1 MSALQHGYAVGSL
14 QTDTFSERVQC
25 ALRTTSQGE
34 LRGLTADLP
43 AAGWRAA
50 LARGRAAV
58 SVRRSASLLDPALLA
73 GGRIVI
79 GRSSA
84 CELVVADDTVSRR
97 HAALELRE
105 GAWRLVD
112 LGSSNGTWV
121 NGRRAADV
129 EVRPGDELQLG
140 ALRFRL

>member
-1 MSALQHGYAVGSL
+1 MSALRHGYAVGSL
-14 QTDTFSERVQC
+14 QTDTFSARVHT

-43 AAGWRAA
+43 ETWWRAA
-50 LARGRAAV
+50 LTRGRAAV
-58 SVRRSASLLDPALLA
+58 SFRRPASLLDPAQLA

-84 CELVVADDTVSRR
+84 CELVVDDDTVSRR
-97 HAALELRE
+97 HAVLELRD

-129 EVRPGDELQLG
+129 EVWPGDELQLG
-140 ALRFRL
+140 AACFRL